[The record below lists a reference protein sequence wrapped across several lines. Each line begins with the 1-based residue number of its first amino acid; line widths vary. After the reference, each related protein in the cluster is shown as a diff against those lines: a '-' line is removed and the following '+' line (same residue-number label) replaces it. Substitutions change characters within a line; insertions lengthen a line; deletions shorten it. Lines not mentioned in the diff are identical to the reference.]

1 MNTHFQL
8 AAEKDTPLLIEM
20 MREFYQHENL
30 VWDEEIAR
38 SGLHKLFRDPGLG
51 SAFIILMDEHPA
63 GYFVLTFPFS
73 LEFHGK
79 FALLDEIYIRAAF
92 ISFDRIPAGPAPSLY
107 EMAVILRVA
116 VMIQF
121 RLCV

>member
-1 MNTHFQL
+1 MTTHFQL
-8 AAEKDTPLLIEM
+8 AAEKDTPLLVEM

-51 SAFIILMDEHPA
+51 SAYIVLTDEHPA

-73 LEFHGK
+73 LWSFT
-79 FALLDEIYIRAAF
+79 ASSLCSMRF
-92 ISFDRIPAGPAPSLY
+92 ISARPFGGRTSAGPCWNSPRISAARPASKPC
-107 EMAVILRVA
+107 AWK
-116 VMIQF
+116 
-121 RLCV
+121 